1 MTSRQCG
8 SGCPGSQAAFP
19 RLLRALAQRIWA
31 EKPACNR
38 QTLSQVSLE
47 SAFASAL
54 TRLFP
59 NSGENTAK
67 DLVRIIKMPLKCFS
81 TKIGESR
88 RAGENP
94 LPGQLGWVERL
105 GSLSLLPS
113 PGPRRR
119 GGHRHL
125 SWSRASSA
133 KGNCRKWGRDGY
145 AGIFFPCNFFLP
157 SLSARNALCTLSAS
171 RLLGFLRVTKQQQ
184 RNPLVRQQNWGEK
197 KKIIA
202 LLWGQAYL
210 RLGKEGALCITTSYS
225 ERGEIQAF

>member
-1 MTSRQCG
+1 MRVVFVLSRTTQRDL
-8 SGCPGSQAAFP
+8 SAVRVRLSRLPSP
-19 RLLRALAQRIWA
+19 RSSRALAQRIWA

-67 DLVRIIKMPLKCFS
+67 DLVHIIKMPLKCFS
-81 TKIGESR
+81 TKISESR

-94 LPGQLGWVERL
+94 LPGQLGWGERL

-113 PGPRRR
+113 RGPGRGGV

-133 KGNCRKWGRDGY
+133 KGNCRKWGQDGY
-145 AGIFFPCNFFLP
+145 AGIFFPAISSSHPSVWGMLCAHFLQAGCRGFCMLR
-157 SLSARNALCTLSAS
+157 SSS
-171 RLLGFLRVTKQQQ
+171 RETHWWDSKTE
-184 RNPLVRQQNWGEK
+184 GEK
-197 KKIIA
+197 K
-202 LLWGQAYL
+202 
-210 RLGKEGALCITTSYS
+210 
-225 ERGEIQAF
+225 